1 MSYTVYLQKF
11 ENGDSGSISCDELE
25 KILTRYGKIEM
36 GHSELEFVSNVGEMF
51 EDATFT
57 GNLEDGI
64 SGICFNRP
72 TLNDKFP
79 LLVFDL
85 LKIKNTCFF
94 GTDMEFV
101 NSRYEMTNHYPES
114 LTENLPE
121 EPKIISQAME
131 NWLLK

>member
-1 MSYTVYLQKF
+1 
-11 ENGDSGSISCDELE
+11 
-25 KILTRYGKIEM
+25 M

-94 GTDMEFV
+94 GIDMEFV
-101 NSRYEMTNHYPES
+101 NSRYVMTNHYPES

-131 NWLLK
+131 NWQLK